1 MYLNEYRV
9 ERAAFAGYL
18 LPALLLPAF
27 ARQSLPDSLDLG
39 LEVFQIGFE
48 ITGAFLATV
57 ESPPQRGS
65 GIAFGTA
72 AVVTMTALAAAALA
86 LTVSSLMAA
95 TATAAVV
102 MPSVSAAVMCPVG
115 TATAVA
121 VVSPFVMITAHDVSP
136 FLCCLQG
143 NSVTH

>member
-1 MYLNEYRV
+1 
-9 ERAAFAGYL
+9 

-65 GIAFGTA
+65 GIALGAA
-72 AVVTMTALAAAALA
+72 AVVAMTALAAAALA
-86 LTVSSLMAA
+86 ATVSSLMAA
-95 TATAAVV
+95 TATAAV
-102 MPSVSAAVMCPVG
+102 MSPVG

-121 VVSPFVMITAHDVSP
+121 VVSPFVMITAHDASP
-136 FLCCLQG
+136 FLCYLQG

>member
-27 ARQSLPDSLDLG
+27 ARQSLPDSLDLC
-39 LEVFQIGFE
+39 FQVPQVSFE

-65 GIAFGTA
+65 GIAFGAA
-72 AVVTMTALAAAALA
+72 AVVAMTALAAAALA
-86 LTVSSLMAA
+86 PTVSSLMAA
-95 TATAAVV
+95 TATAA
-102 MPSVSAAVMCPVG
+102 AVMSPVG

-121 VVSPFVMITAHDVSP
+121 VVSPFVMITAHDASP
-136 FLCCLQG
+136 FLCYLQG
-143 NSVTH
+143 NSITH